1 MAPSVD
7 QLRKEYNLFSED
19 AKKYKSANFIF
30 DLEDADSTY
39 LRLLIK
45 RDEKY
50 LEILK
55 IENHIRIP
63 VVKHRLNRYRQLLN
77 EVMV

>member
-19 AKKYKSANFIF
+19 AKKYKAANLIF

-55 IENHIRIP
+55 MSENHIRVP
-63 VVKHRLNRYRQLLN
+63 AVEHRLNRYRQLL

>member
-1 MAPSVD
+1 MAPSID
-7 QLRKEYNLFSED
+7 QLRKEYTLFSED
-19 AKKYKSANFIF
+19 AKKYKASNLIF

-55 IENHIRIP
+55 IENHIRVP
-63 VVKHRLNRYRQLLN
+63 AVEHRLNRYRQLLN